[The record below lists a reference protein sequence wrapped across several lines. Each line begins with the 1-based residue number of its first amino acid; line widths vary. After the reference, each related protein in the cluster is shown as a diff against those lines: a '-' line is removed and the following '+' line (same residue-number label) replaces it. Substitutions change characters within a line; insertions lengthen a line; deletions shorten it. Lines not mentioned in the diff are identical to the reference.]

1 MCARPSRVASAVPC
15 SPKAP
20 SWGRAGT
27 EVLATIQQ
35 LDPVYADFTQS
46 ANQIRKLRRLLD
58 ANEFKDPAK
67 GETNVTLLFDD
78 GAPYEHPGRLL
89 FSEASVDA
97 TTGQVTLRGE
107 FPNPRAELLPGLYVR
122 VRIEQGEEKDAL
134 AVPQQAVQR
143 NAGGQA
149 QVYVIGEDEKA
160 ELRPVEAG
168 RVVGDRWIITK
179 GISAGDK
186 VIVEGFQK
194 LRPGAPVSGTPWKSG
209 DEAKDQAE
217 VAAK

>member
-1 MCARPSRVASAVPC
+1 M
-15 SPKAP
+15 
-20 SWGRAGT
+20 
-27 EVLATIQQ
+27 
-35 LDPVYADFTQS
+35 
-46 ANQIRKLRRLLD
+46 
-58 ANEFKDPAK
+58 
-67 GETNVTLLFDD
+67 
-78 GAPYEHPGRLL
+78 
-89 FSEASVDA
+89 
-97 TTGQVTLRGE
+97 
-107 FPNPRAELLPGLYVR
+107 
-122 VRIEQGEEKDAL
+122 
-134 AVPQQAVQR
+134 
-143 NAGGQA
+143 
-149 QVYVIGEDEKA
+149 YVIGEDEKA